1 MISHFKKRPFV
12 CGGAFRL
19 HAVVVAAG
27 HGRFVGRNDFV
38 GVAVFADLAIIDP
51 DDAMTEAANLIKL
64 VADEDDG
71 AAGTGD
77 VAHFAETFFL
87 EIDVADGEDFIDEK
101 NFRLEMGGDCK
112 GEADVHAAA
121 DSVSREYR

>member
-1 MISHFKKRPFV
+1 M
-12 CGGAFRL
+12 CGAFRL

-64 VADEDDG
+64 VADEGDR
-71 AAGTGD
+71 ANGTGD
-77 VAHFAETFFL
+77 SPILPRHFFWKLMSPTARTSSTSKIQARDARPL
-87 EIDVADGEDFIDEK
+87 QTPGE
-101 NFRLEMGGDCK
+101 L
-112 GEADVHAAA
+112 A
-121 DSVSREYR
+121 SRC